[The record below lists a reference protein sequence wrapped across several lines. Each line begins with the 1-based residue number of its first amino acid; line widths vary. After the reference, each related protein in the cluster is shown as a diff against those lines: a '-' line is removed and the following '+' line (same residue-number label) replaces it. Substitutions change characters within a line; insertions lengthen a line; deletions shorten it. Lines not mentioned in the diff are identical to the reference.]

1 MGSTVSTLVTQID
14 RSVGLTLWEAAMVVV
29 LLSRTRRASDIYFIW
44 EANETITTLWETLLK
59 GDQYLEYV
67 TFLLESLTNTLHNDN
82 EIMMDRP
89 QFGMFH
95 QKQTSLPLYGEH
107 ICYMLVSLK
116 DTKASYIGYTTNLRK
131 CINKHN
137 STAGGSTGSNCPH
150 LKPWG
155 LLAYVAGFNSK
166 ELALKFEWD

>member
-1 MGSTVSTLVTQID
+1 
-14 RSVGLTLWEAAMVVV
+14 
-29 LLSRTRRASDIYFIW
+29 
-44 EANETITTLWETLLK
+44 LK

-116 DTKASYIGYTTNLRK
+116 DTKASYIGYTVNLRK
-131 CINKHN
+131 RINTHN
-137 STAGGSTGSNCPH
+137 STAGGSKGSNRPH

-155 LLAYVAGFNSK
+155 LLAYVAGFDSK
-166 ELALKFEWD
+166 ELALKFERDWKIGIRNKQYSYRGMMPTRVRATLAKGLFHADDNLRLMICGEIN